1 MVNINATLIAQIL
14 NFLVL
19 VFVLAKFVY
28 KPVLGIMEERKNKI
42 ASDLETAEKAKNDA
56 EAVKAEYA
64 AKLADARQEA
74 QAIIENARKTAQA
87 AHDKIMADTKVEQ
100 EQYVAA
106 QKEIIATEKK
116 KAMDEVR
123 AQVISLSM
131 IAAGKIVRL
140 ILRSLL
146 HPLFTIGFC
155 LFRKL
160 IILFGT
166 ILL

>member
-131 IAAGKIVRL
+131 IAAGKIVEQ
-140 ILRSLL
+140 
-146 HPLFTIGFC
+146 
-155 LFRKL
+155 KL
-160 IILFGT
+160 NSEEDKKMASKIVESIMK
-166 ILL
+166 

>member
-131 IAAGKIVRL
+131 IAAGKIVEQ
-140 ILRSLL
+140 
-146 HPLFTIGFC
+146 
-155 LFRKL
+155 KL
-160 IILFGT
+160 NSEEDKQMASKIVDSIMK
-166 ILL
+166 

>member
-42 ASDLETAEKAKNDA
+42 ASDLENAEKAKNDA

-131 IAAGKIVRL
+131 IAAGKIVEQKL
-140 ILRSLL
+140 NSEEDKKMASKIVDSIL
-146 HPLFTIGFC
+146 
-155 LFRKL
+155 K
-160 IILFGT
+160 
-166 ILL
+166 

>member
-42 ASDLETAEKAKNDA
+42 ASDLETAEKAKKDA

-131 IAAGKIVRL
+131 IAAGKIVEQ
-140 ILRSLL
+140 
-146 HPLFTIGFC
+146 
-155 LFRKL
+155 KL
-160 IILFGT
+160 NSEEDKKMASKIVDSIMK
-166 ILL
+166 

>member
-28 KPVLGIMEERKNKI
+28 KPILGIMEERKNKI

-116 KAMDEVR
+116 KAMDDVR

-131 IAAGKIVRL
+131 IAAGKIVEQKL
-140 ILRSLL
+140 NSEEDKQMAGKIVDSIL
-146 HPLFTIGFC
+146 
-155 LFRKL
+155 K
-160 IILFGT
+160 
-166 ILL
+166 

>member
-42 ASDLETAEKAKNDA
+42 ASDLETAEKAKNYA
-56 EAVKAEYA
+56 EADKAEYA

-131 IAAGKIVRL
+131 IAAGKIVEQ
-140 ILRSLL
+140 
-146 HPLFTIGFC
+146 
-155 LFRKL
+155 KL
-160 IILFGT
+160 NSEEDKQMASKIVDSIMK
-166 ILL
+166 

>member
-1 MVNINATLIAQIL
+1 MVNSNATLIAQIL

-87 AHDKIMADTKVEQ
+87 AHDKIMADTKAEQ

-131 IAAGKIVRL
+131 IAAGKIVEQ
-140 ILRSLL
+140 
-146 HPLFTIGFC
+146 
-155 LFRKL
+155 KL
-160 IILFGT
+160 NSEEDKKMASKIVDSIMK
-166 ILL
+166 

>member
-1 MVNINATLIAQIL
+1 
-14 NFLVL
+14 
-19 VFVLAKFVY
+19 
-28 KPVLGIMEERKNKI
+28 MEERNNKI
-42 ASDLETAEKAKNDA
+42 ASDLETAEQAKKDA

-74 QAIIENARKTAQA
+74 QAIIDNARKTAQA

-100 EQYVAA
+100 EQYVNA

-131 IAAGKIVRL
+131 IAAGKIVEQ
-140 ILRSLL
+140 
-146 HPLFTIGFC
+146 
-155 LFRKL
+155 KL
-160 IILFGT
+160 GSEEDKALAGKIVDSIMK
-166 ILL
+166 

>member
-42 ASDLETAEKAKNDA
+42 ASDLETAEMAKKDA
-56 EAVKAEYA
+56 EAVK
-64 AKLADARQEA
+64 A
-74 QAIIENARKTAQA
+74 QAIIENARQTAQA

-131 IAAGKIVRL
+131 IAAGKIVEQ
-140 ILRSLL
+140 
-146 HPLFTIGFC
+146 
-155 LFRKL
+155 KL
-160 IILFGT
+160 NSEEDKKMASKIVDSIMK
-166 ILL
+166 

>member
-42 ASDLETAEKAKNDA
+42 ASDLETAEQAKKDA

-131 IAAGKIVRL
+131 IAAGKIVEQ
-140 ILRSLL
+140 
-146 HPLFTIGFC
+146 
-155 LFRKL
+155 KL
-160 IILFGT
+160 NSEEDKKMASKIVDSIMK
-166 ILL
+166 

>member
-19 VFVLAKFVY
+19 VFVLAKFAY
-28 KPVLGIMEERKNKI
+28 KPLLGMMEERKNKI
-42 ASDLETAEKAKNDA
+42 ASDLESAEKAKNDA

-74 QAIIENARKTAQA
+74 QAIIDNARKTAQQ

-116 KAMDEVR
+116 KAMDDVR

-131 IAAGKIVRL
+131 IAAGKIVEQ
-140 ILRSLL
+140 
-146 HPLFTIGFC
+146 
-155 LFRKL
+155 KL
-160 IILFGT
+160 NSEEDKKMASQIVDSIMK
-166 ILL
+166 

>member
-42 ASDLETAEKAKNDA
+42 ASDLETAEQAKKDA

-74 QAIIENARKTAQA
+74 QAIIDNARKTAQA

-131 IAAGKIVRL
+131 IAAGKIVEQ
-140 ILRSLL
+140 
-146 HPLFTIGFC
+146 
-155 LFRKL
+155 KL
-160 IILFGT
+160 NSEEDKKMASKIVDSIMK
-166 ILL
+166 

>member
-116 KAMDEVR
+116 KAMDEVC

-131 IAAGKIVRL
+131 IAAGKIVEQ
-140 ILRSLL
+140 
-146 HPLFTIGFC
+146 
-155 LFRKL
+155 KL
-160 IILFGT
+160 NSEEDKKMASKIVDSIMK
-166 ILL
+166 

>member
-19 VFVLAKFVY
+19 VFVLAKFAY
-28 KPVLGIMEERKNKI
+28 KPLLGMMEERKNKI
-42 ASDLETAEKAKNDA
+42 ASDLETAEQAKKDA

-131 IAAGKIVRL
+131 IAAGKIVEQ
-140 ILRSLL
+140 
-146 HPLFTIGFC
+146 
-155 LFRKL
+155 KL
-160 IILFGT
+160 NSEEDKKMASKIVDSIMK
-166 ILL
+166 

>member
-87 AHDKIMADTKVEQ
+87 AHDKIMADTNVEQ

-131 IAAGKIVRL
+131 IAAGKIVEQ
-140 ILRSLL
+140 
-146 HPLFTIGFC
+146 
-155 LFRKL
+155 KL
-160 IILFGT
+160 NSEEDKKMASKIVDSIMK
-166 ILL
+166 

>member
-131 IAAGKIVRL
+131 IAAGKSVEQKLNSEEDKKMASKIVDS
-140 ILRSLL
+140 IM
-146 HPLFTIGFC
+146 
-155 LFRKL
+155 K
-160 IILFGT
+160 
-166 ILL
+166 